1 MKFLRKSKVIALKS
15 FLRLNKYSPEREA
28 KNMTLSAFSL
38 KGKVAI
44 VTGAGKG
51 IGRAIAIGF
60 AVAGASVVVA
70 SRTKADIDNTAAEIK
85 KSGGKALAVITD
97 VTKVSQ
103 IKNLLNK
110 TLEAFKRVDIL
121 VNNAGGDSGGTG
133 YVLDLSI
140 DDWKSGIELNLNSLF
155 YCCKII
161 GAEMVVNKSGNI
173 INMTSGMGF
182 GPYPGAA
189 HHAAARA
196 GVINLTKTLALEW
209 APFNIRVNAIAPGYT
224 ETALPAKAWKEH
236 PEDKE
241 ALLKLIPLGRTAQP
255 EEMVNT
261 AIFLASSA
269 SEYITGETINVNG
282 GLITTVSPRWMEYC
296 REIRGK

>member
-1 MKFLRKSKVIALKS
+1 MNA
-15 FLRLNKYSPEREA
+15 
-28 KNMTLSAFSL
+28 SAFSL
-38 KGKVAI
+38 KDKVAI

-60 AVAGASVVVA
+60 AEAGARVVVA
-70 SRTKADIDNTAAEIK
+70 SRTKADIDSTASKIREV
-85 KSGGKALAVITD
+85 GGKALAVSTD
-97 VTKVSQ
+97 VTDVNQ
-103 IKNLLNK
+103 IENLLNA
-110 TLEAFKRVDIL
+110 TLKSFKKVDIL

-133 YVLDLSI
+133 YVSDLSI
-140 DDWKSGIELNLNSLF
+140 DDWKSGIELNLNSIF

-161 GAEMVVNKSGNI
+161 GGEMVLNKSGNI
-173 INMTSGMGF
+173 INMTSGMGS

-196 GVINLTKTLALEW
+196 GVNNLTKTLALEW
-209 APFNIRVNAIAPGYT
+209 APFNIRVNAMAPGYT
-224 ETALPAKAWKEH
+224 ETALPDKAWKEH
-236 PEDKE
+236 PEDKK

-269 SEYITGETINVNG
+269 SGYITGEIINVNG
-282 GLITTVSPRWMEYC
+282 GLITTVSPRWIEYC
-296 REIRGK
+296 REIRK

>member
-1 MKFLRKSKVIALKS
+1 M
-15 FLRLNKYSPEREA
+15 N
-28 KNMTLSAFSL
+28 LSDFSL
-38 KGKVAI
+38 TDKVAI
-44 VTGAGKG
+44 ITGASKG
-51 IGRAIAIGF
+51 IGRAIAVGF
-60 AVAGASVVVA
+60 AQAGAKVVVA
-70 SRTKADIDNTAAEIK
+70 SRTEVDIENTASIIQK
-85 KSGGKALAVITD
+85 TGGKALAVPAD
-97 VTKVSQ
+97 VTNTGQ
-103 IKNLLNK
+103 IENLLSK
-110 TLEAFKRVDIL
+110 TLESFKKVDIL

-133 YVLDLSI
+133 YVSDLSV
-140 DDWKSGIELNLNSLF
+140 DDWKLGIELNLNSLF

-161 GAEMVVNKSGNI
+161 GGEMVRRNSGNI

-209 APFNIRVNAIAPGYT
+209 ALFNIRVNAIAPGYT
-224 ETALPAKAWKEH
+224 ETTLPAKAWKEH

-255 EEMVNT
+255 EEMVST
-261 AIFLASSA
+261 AVFLASSA

-282 GLITTVSPRWMEYC
+282 GLITTVSPRWIEYC
-296 REIRGK
+296 REIRSRQ

>member
-1 MKFLRKSKVIALKS
+1 
-15 FLRLNKYSPEREA
+15 
-28 KNMTLSAFSL
+28 
-38 KGKVAI
+38 
-44 VTGAGKG
+44 
-51 IGRAIAIGF
+51 
-60 AVAGASVVVA
+60 
-70 SRTKADIDNTAAEIK
+70 
-85 KSGGKALAVITD
+85 
-97 VTKVSQ
+97 
-103 IKNLLNK
+103 
-110 TLEAFKRVDIL
+110 VDIL

-133 YVLDLSI
+133 YVLDLSVE
-140 DDWKSGIELNLNSLF
+140 DWKSGIELNLNSLF

-161 GAEMVVNKSGNI
+161 GAAMIMKKSGTI

-209 APFNIRVNAIAPGYT
+209 APFNIRVNAMAPGYT

-236 PEDKE
+236 PEDKK

-255 EEMVNT
+255 EEMVST
-261 AIFLASSA
+261 AVFLASAA
-269 SEYITGETINVNG
+269 SGYITGETINVNG

-296 REIRGK
+296 REMRQR

>member
-1 MKFLRKSKVIALKS
+1 MS
-15 FLRLNKYSPEREA
+15 
-28 KNMTLSAFSL
+28 LSGFSL
-38 KGKVAI
+38 TDKVAI

-60 AVAGASVVVA
+60 AQAGAKVVVA
-70 SRTKADIDNTAAEIK
+70 SRTKADIDDTASKIREA
-85 KSGGKALAVITD
+85 GGKALAVPTD
-97 VTKVSQ
+97 VTDVNQ
-103 IKNLLNK
+103 IKNLLNN
-110 TLEAFKRVDIL
+110 TLKSLKKVDIL

-140 DDWKSGIELNLNSLF
+140 DDWKAGIELNLNSLF

-161 GAEMVVNKSGNI
+161 GGEMVRSKSGNI

-209 APFNIRVNAIAPGYT
+209 APFNIRVNAMAPGYT

-241 ALLKLIPLGRTAQP
+241 ALLKLIPLGRTARP
-255 EEMVNT
+255 EEMVQT

-282 GLITTVSPRWMEYC
+282 GLITTVSPRWIEYC
-296 REIRGK
+296 REIKNR

>member
-1 MKFLRKSKVIALKS
+1 MK
-15 FLRLNKYSPEREA
+15 
-28 KNMTLSAFSL
+28 TLDFSL
-38 KGKVAI
+38 KDKVAI

-51 IGRAIAIGF
+51 IGKAIALGF
-60 AVAGASVVVA
+60 ARAGASVVVA
-70 SRTKADIDNTAAEIK
+70 SRTKTDIENTAAEIK
-85 KSGGKALAVITD
+85 KNGGQALAVATD
-97 VTKVSQ
+97 VTKPEQ
-103 IKNLLNK
+103 IENLLAK
-110 TLEAFKRVDIL
+110 TLASFKNVDIL

-140 DDWKSGIELNLNSLF
+140 EDWQSGVELNLNSLF

-161 GAEMVVNKSGNI
+161 GGEMVKRKSGNI

-209 APFNIRVNAIAPGYT
+209 APFNIRVNAMAPGYT
-224 ETALPAKAWKEH
+224 ETDLPAKAWKEH

-255 EEMVNT
+255 EEMVST
-261 AIFLASSA
+261 AVFLASDA
-269 SEYITGETINVNG
+269 SEYITGETINISG
-282 GLITTVSPRWMEYC
+282 GLITTVSPRWMDYC
-296 REIRGK
+296 REIRKR

>member
-1 MKFLRKSKVIALKS
+1 MKVLF
-15 FLRLNKYSPEREA
+15 FD
-28 KNMTLSAFSL
+28 LSD
-38 KGKVAI
+38 KVAI

-51 IGRAIAIGF
+51 IGKAIAVGF
-60 AVAGASVVVA
+60 ARAGASLVVA
-70 SRTKADIDNTAAEIK
+70 SRTQADIDDTASKIRET
-85 KSGGKALAVITD
+85 GRKALAVPAD

-103 IKNLLNK
+103 LENLLEK
-110 TLEAFKRVDIL
+110 TLESFKKVDIL

-161 GAEMVVNKSGNI
+161 GGEMVRKKSGNI

-224 ETALPAKAWKEH
+224 ETALPAKAWREH

-255 EEMVNT
+255 EEMVST
-261 AIFLASSA
+261 AVFLASSA
-269 SEYITGETINVNG
+269 SGYITGETINVSG
-282 GLITTVSPRWMEYC
+282 GLITTVSPRWIEYC
-296 REIRGK
+296 REIRSQ

>member
-1 MKFLRKSKVIALKS
+1 MG
-15 FLRLNKYSPEREA
+15 
-28 KNMTLSAFSL
+28 SADFSL
-38 KGKVAI
+38 KNKVAI

-51 IGRAIAIGF
+51 IGQAIAIGF
-60 AVAGASVVVA
+60 ARAGASVVVA
-70 SRTKADIDNTAAEIK
+70 SRTKADIENTASKIRK
-85 KSGGKALAVITD
+85 IGSKALAVPTD
-97 VTKVSQ
+97 VTKISQ
-103 IKNLLNK
+103 IENLLTR
-110 TLEAFKRVDIL
+110 TLDSFKKVDIL

-140 DDWKSGIELNLNSLF
+140 SDWKSGIELNLNSLF

-161 GAEMVVNKSGNI
+161 GGEMVISKSGNI

-209 APFNIRVNAIAPGYT
+209 APFNIRVNAMAPGYT

-236 PEDKE
+236 PEDKK

-269 SEYITGETINVNG
+269 SGYITGETINVSG
-282 GLITTVSPRWMEYC
+282 GLITTVSPRWIEYC
-296 REIRGK
+296 REMRGKKQ